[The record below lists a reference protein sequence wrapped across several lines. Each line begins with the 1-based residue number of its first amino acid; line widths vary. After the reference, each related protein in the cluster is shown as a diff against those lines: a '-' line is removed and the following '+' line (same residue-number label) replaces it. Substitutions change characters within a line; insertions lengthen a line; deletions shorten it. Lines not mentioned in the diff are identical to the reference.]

1 MKKTRSLSGQ
11 LGLAGVLGFLMLAIS
26 GFSLQAQV
34 TGSRDIEAVGPLQW
48 GSSFHVIVTVN
59 VQNDVDGLVLDEDLE
74 GEAENWGSFVV
85 SDETTDNFTYSPM
98 LVDWANTAGPR
109 AGQTLVV
116 RYRVTLPAG
125 TGQRECRISGAL
137 IVQQGMTQTTIAVG
151 GDEEFTVGG
160 GNDRTYTY
168 GLARGWYMVSV
179 PLNSGTASDL
189 FGTTAYCWNPA
200 AGQYDVVS
208 TIDPVKGYWVYIP
221 ASKSVTDSGSHVTS
235 DVTSDVST
243 AGWHQIST
251 PWSYPKSAIQVIRGT
266 ETKAWTNAVAAGWMR
281 DAIYSYKAT
290 DGAYTTPSTMN
301 PWYGY
306 WVKAKVSGLILV
318 LLHASGTPACTSVT
332 APLAFT
338 PMDLPPMPLISVPLS
353 ANDLEF
359 VNYPNPITDVH
370 TTTFMVKGPMAAL
383 VEAIKVH
390 IFDLSG
396 KLVYESGEIPGTSL
410 DWHTENQIG
419 ETLANG
425 VYLYRMY
432 ALIGEDWVESEVKKL
447 VILR

>member
-1 MKKTRSLSGQ
+1 
-11 LGLAGVLGFLMLAIS
+11 MLAVS
-26 GFSLQAQV
+26 AFLLQAQV

-48 GSSFHVIVTVN
+48 GSSFHVTVTIN
-59 VQNDVDGLVLDEDLE
+59 VQNDIDGLVLDEDLE
-74 GEAENWGSFVV
+74 GEAEDWGPFVV
-85 SDETTDNFTYSPM
+85 SDETTDNFTYSPT

-116 RYRVTLPAG
+116 RYRVTLPTG

-160 GNDRTYTY
+160 GSDRTHTY

-251 PWSYPKSAIQVIRGT
+251 PWSYPKSAIKAIKVT
-266 ETKAWTNAVAAGWMR
+266 ENKAWTDAVAAGWVR

-306 WVKAKVSGLILV
+306 WMKAKVSGLSLR
-318 LLHASGTPACTSVT
+318 LLYTSGTLVSAEFSPMALVVPA
-332 APLAFT
+332 
-338 PMDLPPMPLISVPLS
+338 DLPPMLPAPS
-353 ANDLEF
+353 AGAANLEF
-359 VNYPNPITDVH
+359 TNIPNPITDVH
-370 TTTFMVKGPMAAL
+370 TTTFVVTGPMAVF
-383 VEAIKVH
+383 VEAIKVQ

-396 KLVYESGEIPGTSL
+396 RLVYEEEKTGTNME
-410 DWHTENQIG
+410 WHTENQVG

-432 ALIGEDWVESEVKKL
+432 AKIGCKWIESKTKKL